1 MYWLHSFTREGLQI
15 MQRPV
20 LHFTYLM
27 TNLKQLWKKT
37 TFLSV
42 NLKILLNHLTSN
54 FSVGIFVLI

>member
-1 MYWLHSFTREGLQI
+1 

-27 TNLKQLWKKT
+27 TNLKQLWKKK